1 MLLML
6 DIQSKFYVKIH
17 VIKDDMDPSS
27 NINYSRK
34 IPPQIIQSNVL
45 QFAMTQLNGGMEPIE
60 IQRTKNGNIT
70 VTIASVL
77 ARILHIVQ
85 I

>member
-1 MLLML
+1 MDLLFGVFIAIVVQL
-6 DIQSKFYVKIH
+6 H
-17 VIKDDMDPSS
+17 A
-27 NINYSRK
+27 
-34 IPPQIIQSNVL
+34 L

-60 IQRTKNGNIT
+60 IQPTKNGNIT